1 MPIEIAK
8 LIPTLRT
15 SGKIAPDTIN
25 HAQLLN
31 IVNQISNEAISILP
45 KKRSGFSYETL
56 IYVQLYAQ
64 LTGLSPKQATQN
76 LQHRWKG
83 YEHIFQSFQ
92 TSEFIN
98 RKRRRAIPDQ
108 PTLCRFKKR
117 IANRNIAENF
127 TNILLWGQFLY
138 TLRSNLIGKALTLIA
153 DYNDEPCKANPEDP
167 YCFGTKDGKFVN
179 RTLVFSILSGDLHLV
194 IATFKIKKNQDK
206 LPFFEEI
213 INKFHAYDIEILYLL
228 LDRGFYRKNLLER
241 CKQWRINVIMPGRK
255 CTASTKK
262 IRMWL
267 QDKEERRGNFLL
279 PLRYVRDVGQRQLS
293 MDIILYGKKGHTLSE
308 VKRDFKSGLISQET
322 ASKRVFPLLFIRGNN
337 KGVTRVKGSETY
349 IRGLYRKR
357 WSIEIAF
364 RTVHRI
370 GIGSSAH
377 CRDIRLLDFGSK
389 CFIYNQWQ
397 ISRVIQSMVS
407 SCAEVLSLKEFC
419 GRLRL
424 NRSLWCLKDVSS

>member
-1 MPIEIAK
+1 M
-8 LIPTLRT
+8 
-15 SGKIAPDTIN
+15 
-25 HAQLLN
+25 
-31 IVNQISNEAISILP
+31 
-45 KKRSGFSYETL
+45 
-56 IYVQLYAQ
+56 
-64 LTGLSPKQATQN
+64 
-76 LQHRWKG
+76 
-83 YEHIFQSFQ
+83 
-92 TSEFIN
+92 
-98 RKRRRAIPDQ
+98 
-108 PTLCRFKKR
+108 
-117 IANRNIAENF
+117 
-127 TNILLWGQFLY
+127 
-138 TLRSNLIGKALTLIA
+138 
-153 DYNDEPCKANPEDP
+153 
-167 YCFGTKDGKFVN
+167 
-179 RTLVFSILSGDLHLV
+179 
-194 IATFKIKKNQDK
+194 
-206 LPFFEEI
+206 
-213 INKFHAYDIEILYLL
+213 
-228 LDRGFYRKNLLER
+228 DRGFYRKNLLER

-419 GRLRL
+419 GRLSL